1 MIINVIYNK
10 DTNQIT
16 VASDIEDIAPIE
28 LNTNSIIDTAT
39 QIQFEIAVNT
49 AAYEAVNNP
58 SETEFL
64 DPIE

>member
-1 MIINVIYNK
+1 MIITVTYNK

-28 LNTNSIIDTAT
+28 LNTNSIVNTAA
-39 QIQFEIAVNT
+39 QVQFEIAVST
-49 AAYEAVNNP
+49 AAYETVNSP
-58 SETEFL
+58 VVEDLL

>member
-1 MIINVIYNK
+1 MIITVTYNK

-28 LNTNSIIDTAT
+28 LNTNSIIDTAL
-39 QIQFEIAVNT
+39 QVQFEIAVNT
-49 AAYEAVNNP
+49 STYEAVNNP